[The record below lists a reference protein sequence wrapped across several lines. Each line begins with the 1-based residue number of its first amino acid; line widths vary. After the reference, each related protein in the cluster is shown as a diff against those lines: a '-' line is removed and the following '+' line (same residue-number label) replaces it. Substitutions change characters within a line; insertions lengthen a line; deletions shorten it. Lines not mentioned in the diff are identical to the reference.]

1 MISLEMI
8 REAAVLLQG
17 RFRRTE
23 WMHSHYFSDLIGLP
37 VYFKCENLQRSD
49 SFKVRGACYFMSRQ
63 PAEKLVAGVVAAPA
77 GNHAQ
82 AGKCGVGDRR
92 RSS

>member
-1 MISLEMI
+1 
-8 REAAVLLQG
+8 
-17 RFRRTE
+17 
-23 WMHSHYFSDLIGLP
+23 
-37 VYFKCENLQRSD
+37 
-49 SFKVRGACYFMSRQ
+49 VRGACYFMSRQ
-63 PAEKLVAGVVAAPA
+63 PAEKLVAGVVTASA